1 MSNRLSVQAYLG
13 AAWLFLILIPVQFY
27 FAAAGSFS
35 NLTFSPHMWLGL
47 GLHALTGVLIV
58 IALVG
63 RLPRRALEWGA
74 LQFVLIGIQVGLARL
89 QFPGSTISAEPQFVR
104 DLVNAIMVPIH
115 NALGSGSGIIASL
128 HGLNGLAI
136 AAAAVLTVRYGRS
149 LLKSARISAV
159 AKSAAVVIPPSE
171 PEPEP
176 VLAGKE

>member
-35 NLTFSPHMWLGL
+35 NLTFQPHLWLGL
-47 GLHALTGVLIV
+47 GLHALSVVLIV

-63 RLPRRALEWGA
+63 RLPRRALEWGV

-104 DLVNAIMVPIH
+104 DLVSAIMVPIH

-128 HGLNGLAI
+128 HGLNALAI
-136 AAAAVLTVRYGRS
+136 AAAAVLTVRYGRT
-149 LLKSARISAV
+149 LLNAARTSTVGTSGAV
-159 AKSAAVVIPPSE
+159 KPSE
-171 PEPEP
+171 GES
-176 VLAGKE
+176 VLAAKE